1 MADTIRR
8 HYWRAY
14 CNLPSPHTTDQSVVR
29 YGTIHRLYSRGRDLV
44 VALVAVQGNDAS
56 ADHLA
61 AGAFE

>member
-1 MADTIRR
+1 MIYYT
-8 HYWRAY
+8 
-14 CNLPSPHTTDQSVVR
+14 VR
-29 YGTIHRLYSRGRDLV
+29 YGTIHRLYSRGLDLV